1 MFILLVQKFIEE
13 LNYVNFTLHTELG
26 GKYSGKKRNEINSFA
41 LTFTNS
47 NHQFSD
53 NILRPHRHQLN
64 LSLLPCNWTCKD
76 SFILGR
82 VPAGS
87 KALFLWLLKASRRH
101 WSGLGNSKVGINRR
115 AEASLSLSPFSSSSV
130 TTVLQ
135 NHQSCATIHFIL
147 SALIRQ
153 FYMSVLIGGA
163 YWST

>member
-1 MFILLVQKFIEE
+1 MEG
-13 LNYVNFTLHTELG
+13 LNYVNFLLHAELG
-26 GKYSGKKRNEINSFA
+26 GKYLRKKGNEINPFA
-41 LTFTNS
+41 VTFTNS
-47 NHQFSD
+47 NHQLSG
-53 NILRPHRHQLN
+53 NVLRPHRHQLN

-87 KALFLWLLKASRRH
+87 ESLSLRLLKASRTH
-101 WSGLGNSKVGINRR
+101 WGGLGYGKVGINRR
-115 AEASLSLSPFSSSSV
+115 AEACLSLSPFSSSSA

-147 SALIRQ
+147 SAPIRQ